1 MNNLGEAG
9 HFLAKTF
16 KVWQTLKVL
25 IDVKHHAS
33 FPENDHVIPRNPILG
48 KNRISFLVQTDTIP
62 KKG

>member
-25 IDVKHHAS
+25 IDVTHVTRNAS
-33 FPENDHVIPRNPILG
+33 
-48 KNRISFLVQTDTIP
+48 K
-62 KKG
+62 

>member
-25 IDVKHHAS
+25 IYVKHHAS

-48 KNRISFLVQTDTIP
+48 KNRISLS
-62 KKG
+62 